1 MSVRAGF
8 AGETRQHFT
17 RFIEDCGIA
26 CEVVTPHMLAAPFYR
41 GSFNCLIVPTGF
53 GNPKYSKLLPA
64 LRAASPRIQ
73 KFLENG
79 GNLLVYGA
87 AIDNPSAYDWLPF
100 PVTYRHECH
109 PRKITCNAPGIS
121 ETIVEDYDTDRVECD
136 GCFPEHDGDAAG
148 LGEGEAVVIEKQVG
162 KGCVVVTSI
171 HEFPS
176 RKFIDRFC
184 RLGTQTLF

>member
-8 AGETRQHFT
+8 VWETRQHFT
-17 RFIEDCGIA
+17 RFIEECGIA

-53 GNPKYSKLLPA
+53 GNPNYSKLLPA
-64 LRAASPRIQ
+64 LHAASPRIL
-73 KFLENG
+73 KFLDNG

-109 PRKITCNAPGIS
+109 PRKIICNASGIS

-136 GCFPEHDGDAAG
+136 GCFPKHDGDAAG
-148 LGEGEAVVIEKQVG
+148 LGDGETAVIEKHVG

-176 RKFIDRFC
+176 KKFIERFC

>member
-8 AGETRQHFT
+8 LWETRQHFT
-17 RFIEDCGIA
+17 RFIEDCGIV
-26 CEVVTPHMLAAPFYR
+26 CEVVTPHMLAAPFYC
-41 GSFNCLIVPTGF
+41 GSFNCLIIPTGF
-53 GNPKYSKLLPA
+53 GNPQYSKLLPA

-100 PVTYRHECH
+100 PVTYHHECH
-109 PRKITCNAPGIS
+109 PRRVTCTPASIA
-121 ETIVEDYDTDRVECD
+121 EAIVEDYDPNRIECD
-136 GCFPEHDGDAAG
+136 GYFPAHDGEAAG
-148 LGEGEAVVIEKQVG
+148 LGEQLAVVIEKQVG
-162 KGCVVVTSI
+162 KGYVVITSI

-176 RKFIDRFC
+176 KKFLDRFC